1 MGNFD
6 QVVALNVK
14 PEDTLSQ
21 FIWRMNLCTNFQGN
35 LFNARR
41 EIHAHGGTGVKSGD
55 QQRRDV
61 FLLLKLT
68 TKSPKPSAIILWVA
82 RMPVLHVGSYW
93 IKPAN
98 QQKS

>member
-1 MGNFD
+1 MG
-6 QVVALNVK
+6 VL
-14 PEDTLSQ
+14 E
-21 FIWRMNLCTNFQGN
+21 
-35 LFNARR
+35 
-41 EIHAHGGTGVKSGD
+41 VKSGD

-68 TKSPKPSAIILWVA
+68 TKSSKPSAIILWVA
-82 RMPVLHVGSYW
+82 RMPVLNVGSYW